1 LLLNEPTPE
10 ADSYGVGS
18 TSCLKLRQEM
28 AHVRLHRLLG
38 EEESLADLAVD
49 EAVSDELQDLDLASG
64 RILAELTLR
73 RGREGNDG
81 ATASRAATCRSRLE
95 PAAVVAITV
104 QDLPALCG
112 VHVSGIGAPVTAL

>member
-49 EAVSDELQDLDLASG
+49 EAVSDELQDLDLAGG

-73 RGREGNDG
+73 RWREGNDG